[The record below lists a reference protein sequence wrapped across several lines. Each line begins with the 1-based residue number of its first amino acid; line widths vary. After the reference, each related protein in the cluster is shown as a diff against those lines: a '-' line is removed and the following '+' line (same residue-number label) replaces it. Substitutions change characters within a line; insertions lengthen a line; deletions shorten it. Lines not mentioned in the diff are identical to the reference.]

1 VTTLQA
7 TLGRHSGTVGDMSNL
22 ALIAARTA
30 HNLTQAEFA
39 EAVGVTKR
47 TIQRWEEDIPK
58 SRPRP
63 TQVRG
68 LQNATGMPIEQLGFP
83 ADKRAVAMDDGRGG
97 LDLEVRLPPIAATRQ
112 APAGDYS
119 GIWLSRYEYVSSSRS
134 QAFSGLHYVVLTQE
148 GAIASVRSLPNS
160 ASSTMGMDLTVDGS
174 VLTGTWVEDTDKTGY
189 YKGKRYVGAIQM
201 IANPSGS
208 RIAGKWLGYGKDGE
222 INSGPW
228 FLDYQ
233 SPLSKENV
241 AAYDRLPND

>member
-1 VTTLQA
+1 
-7 TLGRHSGTVGDMSNL
+7 MSNV

-30 HNLTQAEFA
+30 HNMTQDELA
-39 EAVGVTKR
+39 EAVGVAKR

-58 SRPRP
+58 GRPRP
-63 TQVRG
+63 AQIRG
-68 LQNATGMPIEQLGFP
+68 LQNAMGVPIEQLGFP
-83 ADKRAVAMDDGRGG
+83 ADKRAVAVDDGRGG
-97 LDLEVRLPPIAATRQ
+97 LDLEVRLPPITTPHL

-134 QAFSGLHYVVLTQE
+134 QSFTGLHYVVLTQE
-148 GAIASVRSLPNS
+148 GSTASVRSLPNS
-160 ASSTMGMDLTVDGS
+160 ATSTMGMDLSVDGA
-174 VLTGTWVEDTDKTGY
+174 VLTGQWVEDTDRTGY

-201 IANPSGS
+201 LANPTGS

-233 SPLSKENV
+233 APLSK
-241 AAYDRLPND
+241 AAIAEYDRRPND

>member
-1 VTTLQA
+1 
-7 TLGRHSGTVGDMSNL
+7 MSNV

-30 HNLTQAEFA
+30 HNLTQDDLA
-39 EAVGVTKR
+39 EAVGVSKR
-47 TIQRWEEDIPK
+47 TIQRWEEAIPTG
-58 SRPRP
+58 RPRP
-63 TQVRG
+63 TQIRS
-68 LQNATGMPIEQLGFP
+68 LQNAMGVPIEQLGFP
-83 ADKRAVAMDDGRGG
+83 ADRRAIAVDDGRGG
-97 LDLEVRLPPIAATRQ
+97 LDLEVRLPPITTPRQ

-134 QAFSGLHYVVLTQE
+134 QSYSGLHHVVLTQE
-148 GAIASVRSLPNS
+148 GSTVSVRSLPNS
-160 ASSTMGMDLTVDGS
+160 AASTMGMDLTVDGV

-201 IANPSGS
+201 IADPSGS

-228 FLDYQ
+228 YLDYQ
-233 SPLSKENV
+233 ADVSKANI